1 MGMFSRLGDI
11 INSNINAML
20 DRAEDPEKVVRLIIQ
35 EMEDTLVEVRT
46 AAARTIAEKKDLLR
60 KIEQFTAAQEDWQKK
75 AELALSK
82 DREDLAKGALVAKAR
97 AAETAELLKKELVS
111 LEEGLAKAND
121 DLGKLQ
127 AKLSE
132 AKAKQKTMELRRKTV
147 HDRLRV
153 RTQLHDGRIDQALGR
168 YEQIERKLDE
178 MEGKVEA
185 FDLGQ
190 RRGLAE
196 DIAELEAETA
206 IEGELAEMKARL
218 AGKAS

>member
-11 INSNINAML
+11 INSNINSML

-60 KIEQFTAAQEDWQKK
+60 KIEQFTTAQEDWQKK

-82 DREDLAKGALVAKAR
+82 DREDLAKGALVAKTR

-127 AKLSE
+127 AKLNE

-206 IEGELAEMKARL
+206 IESELAEMKARL
-218 AGKAS
+218 GGKA

>member
-11 INSNINAML
+11 INSNINSML

-60 KIEQFTAAQEDWQKK
+60 KIEQFTTAQEDWQKK

-82 DREDLAKGALVAKAR
+82 DREDLAKGALVAKTR

-132 AKAKQKTMELRRKTV
+132 AKAKQKTMELRRKTA

-178 MEGKVEA
+178 MEGRVEA

-206 IEGELAEMKARL
+206 IESELAEMKARL
-218 AGKAS
+218 AGKA